1 MDFNT
6 ISSKLLEKAV
16 SEFSKLPGVG
26 KRTALRHVLFLLKQD
41 NSSVES
47 FGQSIINLKNNIRFC
62 SICHN
67 ISDSEICPVCSSI
80 SRDKSTICVIENIND
95 LIAIENTHQ
104 YNGVYHVLGGIISP
118 MDGIGPNDLN
128 ISSLEER
135 VKAGNI
141 KEIIFALSAT
151 MEGDTTNFY
160 LYRKLFNE
168 NLRFTALARG
178 VAVGNDLEYTDE
190 VTLARSIKSRTV
202 FEINH

>member
-41 NSSVES
+41 TSSVES

-135 VKAGNI
+135 VKTGNI

-160 LYRKLFNE
+160 LYRKLFSE

-202 FEINH
+202 FEISN